1 MTTTKILYPTLS
13 KYYDAI
19 RYPQIAFKNLDP
31 ILAAG
36 KPVQIQNSQG
46 IKTLWSAA
54 GGFACVFQYETFNPQ
69 KLWAVRCF
77 LKSTSSVA
85 NHYSKVS
92 SRLPTIPCSSYFVE
106 CSFLDQGIRV
116 DGNLYPIVKM
126 EWAEGKDL
134 RTFIRDNL
142 NNSNQLDLLAQA
154 WVKLSKD
161 LIDNGIAHGDL
172 QHGNIIIDESNG
184 VNIKLIDYDGFY
196 FSVDGNGIKDEIK
209 GIPDYQ
215 HPLRKSLP
223 NQCLQIDFFPEL
235 VIYLSII
242 AIAEDPQLWNNY
254 NLDKTERLLFSV
266 ADFKDPDQS
275 QVFHFL
281 SQLSTDIARLAD
293 ELKKICKLTDF
304 SKIPSLDD
312 VLKVVAP
319 TPIDVTSFFTS
330 FQQNKP
336 RGATSGASQPVDAT
350 GVFTGSQ
357 QNKQRVATS
366 GASQPVDATSVFT
379 GSQKH
384 SNQQIHSHQSVISS
398 QSKQPMNTWQ
408 NALTQQTQK
417 GSYPILVKTI
427 AVISTVIAA
436 TLGGFCYYQ
445 YQQLNQIRQQ
455 IEKRLEEKTIDKK
468 LPTPRII
475 NKPSLSFYLQDLINV
490 VKGENSLL
498 SLHIEELVTRLERN
512 QLSSEVQLNKIKQTI
527 NELEKKNR
535 SIVSELEKKNRS
547 LQEERDQLK
556 GKVNELQKYT
566 YVNFCNKTSSKT
578 ISAAFAYWDGKG
590 LRSRGWW
597 EVQPGKCT
605 EVSVEQNYRGN
616 LYVYGMYNKG
626 ESSWG
631 SGDTSFCV
639 DIINS
644 FKIPNSD
651 KASCSGNSL
660 KKVTMSEFAV
670 SPGTNIWSFGD

>member
-1 MTTTKILYPTLS
+1 MTTTKTLYPTLS

-54 GGFACVFQYETFNPQ
+54 GGFACVFQYETFTPQ

-77 LKSTSSVA
+77 LKSTSTVA

-116 DGNLYPIVKM
+116 DSNLYPIVKM

-154 WVKLSKD
+154 WIKLSKD
-161 LIDNGIAHGDL
+161 LVDNGIAHGDL

-196 FSVDGNGIKDEIK
+196 FSVDGNSIKDEIK

-254 NLDKTERLLFSV
+254 NLEKTERLLFSV
-266 ADFKDPDQS
+266 ADFQDPDRS
-275 QVFHFL
+275 QVLNHL
-281 SQLSTDIARLAD
+281 SQMSPNIVRLAD
-293 ELKKICKLTDF
+293 EFKKICKLTDF
-304 SKIPSLDD
+304 SKIPSLEA
-312 VLKVVAP
+312 VLTIPVVIWKPKDNRKTATKVVIWIPKNNSKTATNTTQHIPNVIQNPSSGTATNPSQNPPVVGWITRGGTSTNPIQNPPGITGNPSGGNTTIQP
-319 TPIDVTSFFTS
+319 T
-330 FQQNKP
+330 N
-336 RGATSGASQPVDAT
+336 
-350 GVFTGSQ
+350 
-357 QNKQRVATS
+357 
-366 GASQPVDATSVFT
+366 TSV
-379 GSQKH
+379 
-384 SNQQIHSHQSVISS
+384 
-398 QSKQPMNTWQ
+398 Q
-408 NALTQQTQK
+408 NINSGQTSLIQQTQK
-417 GSYPILVKTI
+417 NRYSI
-427 AVISTVIAA
+427 AVTAIAVVSTVIAT
-436 TLGGFCYYQ
+436 TLGGLSYYQ
-445 YQQLNQIRQQ
+445 YQQINQVKQQ
-455 IEKRLEEKTIDKK
+455 IEKKNENKVFPPKVK
-468 LPTPRII
+468 
-475 NKPSLSFYLQDLINV
+475 KPSLSLFMQDVVNV
-490 VKGENSLL
+490 IEGKKTSISL
-498 SLHIEELVTRLERN
+498 ELEQLMTRLEKDK
-512 QLSSEVQLNKIKQTI
+512 SSTNVQLNEANKKVSKLEEE
-527 NELEKKNR
+527 NNSLEK
-535 SIVSELEKKNRS
+535 
-547 LQEERDQLK
+547 ERDELQS
-556 GKVNELQKYT
+556 KVNEFEKYT

-578 ISAAFAYWDGKG
+578 IGAAFAYWDGKG
-590 LRSRGWW
+590 LRSKGWW
-597 EVQPGKCT
+597 NIEPGKCT
-605 EVSVEQNYRGN
+605 EVSVGQNYRGN
-616 LYVYGMYNKG
+616 LYIHATYNRG

-639 DIINS
+639 DIVDAFEI
-644 FKIPNSD
+644 KNSD
-651 KASCSGNSL
+651 KVSCSDGNL
-660 KKVTMSEFAV
+660 RQVTMSEFAV
-670 SPGTNIWSFGD
+670 SPGTNTWSFTDRQI

>member
-1 MTTTKILYPTLS
+1 MLVGLRLILGGKTKGDNILATTHVLYPTIS
-13 KYYDAI
+13 KYHSAI
-19 RYPQIAFKNLDP
+19 RHPQIAFKNLDP
-31 ILAAG
+31 ILVAG
-36 KPVQIQNSQG
+36 KPVEKAPNTQG
-46 IKTLWSAA
+46 FKDLWSAA
-54 GGFACVFQYETFNPQ
+54 GGFACVFKYETFHPK

-77 LKSTSSVA
+77 LQSTSSVA
-85 NHYSKVS
+85 THYSKVS
-92 SRLPTIPCSSYFVE
+92 SRLQNIPCSSYFVE
-106 CSFLDQGIRV
+106 CSFSPQGILA
-116 DGNLYPIVKM
+116 DGNFYPIVKM
-126 EWAEGKDL
+126 EWADGKDL
-134 RTFIRDNL
+134 RTFIKDNL
-142 NNSNQLDLLAQA
+142 NNKNKLDLLAQA

-161 LIDNGIAHGDL
+161 LADNGIAHGDL
-172 QHGNIIIDESNG
+172 QHGNITVDDSSG
-184 VNIKLIDYDGFY
+184 VNLKLIDYDSLY
-196 FSVDGNGIKDEIK
+196 FSVDGNGINDEIK
-209 GIPDYQ
+209 GILDYQ
-215 HPLRKSLP
+215 HPLRSQLQK
-223 NQCLQIDFFPEL
+223 QCLQIDFFPQL
-235 VIYLSII
+235 VIYLSIV
-242 AIAEDPQLWNNY
+242 AIAENPQLWNQY
-254 NLDKTERLLFSV
+254 NLNNTERLLFSV
-266 ADFKDPDQS
+266 TDLENPDQA
-275 QVFHFL
+275 QVFQVL
-281 SQLSTDIARLAD
+281 SQMSPNIARLAD
-293 ELKKICKLTDF
+293 ELKKICNLTDF
-304 SKIPSLDD
+304 SKIPSLDT
-312 VLKVVAP
+312 VLTPPVTKWNP
-319 TPIDVTSFFTS
+319 TVSGTTS
-330 FQQNKP
+330 QPQNP
-336 RGATSGASQPVDAT
+336 HPQRWNPSGATATNPSQNPQPQT
-350 GVFTGSQ
+350 WNPTGSSSINPIINTLQ
-357 QNKQRVATS
+357 TS
-366 GASQPVDATSVFT
+366 
-379 GSQKH
+379 
-384 SNQQIHSHQSVISS
+384 
-398 QSKQPMNTWQ
+398 
-408 NALTQQTQK
+408 LTQQTQK

-455 IEKRLEEKTIDKK
+455 IEKRIEEKTIDKK

-475 NKPSLSFYLQDLINV
+475 NKPSLSFYLQDLFNV

-498 SLHIEELVTRLERN
+498 SLDIEELVTRLERN

-556 GKVNELQKYT
+556 GKVNELEKYT

-590 LRSRGWW
+590 LLSKGWW
-597 EVQPGKCT
+597 VIEPGKCT
-605 EVSVEQNYRGN
+605 KVTVEQNYRGN

>member
-54 GGFACVFQYETFNPQ
+54 GGFACVFQYETFTPQ

-77 LKSTSSVA
+77 LKSTSTVA

-161 LIDNGIAHGDL
+161 LIDNGMAHGDL
-172 QHGNIIIDESNG
+172 QHGNIIIDETNG

-223 NQCLQIDFFPEL
+223 NQCLEIDFFPEL

-266 ADFKDPDQS
+266 ADFQDPDRS
-275 QVFHFL
+275 QVLNHL
-281 SQLSTDIARLAD
+281 SQMSPNIVRLAD
-293 ELKKICKLTDF
+293 KFKEICKLTDF
-304 SKIPSLDD
+304 SKIPSLEA
-312 VLKVVAP
+312 VLTIPVVIWKPKDNSKTATNP
-319 TPIDVTSFFTS
+319 TQHIP
-330 FQQNKP
+330 
-336 RGATSGASQPVDAT
+336 
-350 GVFTGSQ
+350 
-357 QNKQRVATS
+357 
-366 GASQPVDATSVFT
+366 
-379 GSQKH
+379 
-384 SNQQIHSHQSVISS
+384 SVIWKPSGGTSTNPS
-398 QSKQPMNTWQ
+398 QNPPVTTWNPPPQ
-408 NALTQQTQK
+408 SNLTANQQTQK
-417 GSYPILVKTI
+417 SSYSIWVTAI
-427 AVISTVIAA
+427 AVVSTIIAT

-445 YQQLNQIRQQ
+445 YQQINQVKQQ
-455 IEKRLEEKTIDKK
+455 IEKKNENKVFPPKVKK
-468 LPTPRII
+468 Q
-475 NKPSLSFYLQDLINV
+475 SLSLFMQDVVNVIEGKKTLI
-490 VKGENSLL
+490 SL
-498 SLHIEELVTRLERN
+498 ELERLITRLETDK
-512 QLSSEVQLNKIKQTI
+512 SSTNIQLNEANKKVSKIEDK
-527 NELEKKNR
+527 NNSLEK
-535 SIVSELEKKNRS
+535 
-547 LQEERDQLK
+547 ERDELQS
-556 GKVNELQKYT
+556 KVNEFEKYT
-566 YVNFCNKTSSKT
+566 YVNFCNKTSEKT
-578 ISAAFAYWDGKG
+578 IAAAFAYWDGKG
-590 LRSRGWW
+590 LRSKGWW
-597 EVQPGKCT
+597 VLEPGKCT
-605 EVSVEQNYRGN
+605 EVSVGQNYRGN
-616 LYVYGMYNKG
+616 LYVYGMYNRG
-626 ESSWG
+626 EGSWG

-639 DIINS
+639 DIINA
-644 FKIPNSD
+644 FEIRNSD
-651 KASCSGNSL
+651 KVSCSDSNL
-660 KKVTMSEFAV
+660 KKVTMTEFAV
-670 SPGTNIWSFGD
+670 SPGRNTWSFGD